1 MHMTKSQIQLAWKKV
16 MNETHKIPNW
26 KALKKVPQQ
35 YQKVV
40 LLRELLFVCQILLN
54 KIESGKN
61 SAVDVLIFNKIM
73 DFYCVQ
79 VKEYV

>member
-1 MHMTKSQIQLAWKKV
+1 MTKSQIQLAWKKV

-40 LLRELLFVCQILLN
+40 LLRELLFICQILLN
-54 KIESGKN
+54 KIESGEHSVIN
-61 SAVDVLIFNKIM
+61 VLVVKKIM
-73 DFYCVQ
+73 DFYCAQ
-79 VKEYV
+79 MKKNA